1 MFGQAQE
8 HFALSAGDPGCGVQQ
23 PIPEGLGF
31 CAVQLGL
38 VGEQHRLGQGE
49 QVRGD
54 QGEFGPDFVDVLV
67 PGGQVPEAGVLAGSD
82 PVLDPG
88 VRAVAGFQ
96 ERQLPAGCV
105 GGEGLVAVAVADL
118 ERVQGRAP

>member
-8 HFALSAGDPGCGVQQ
+8 HFALSAGDPGCGVQP

-38 VGEQHRLGQGE
+38 VGEQ
-49 QVRGD
+49 
-54 QGEFGPDFVDVLV
+54 V
-67 PGGQVPEAGVLAGSD
+67 PAGQVPEAGVLAGPD

-88 VRAVAGFQ
+88 VRVVA
-96 ERQLPAGCV
+96 LPGPPAARRSV
-105 GGEGLVAVAVADL
+105 WVVKAW
-118 ERVQGRAP
+118 